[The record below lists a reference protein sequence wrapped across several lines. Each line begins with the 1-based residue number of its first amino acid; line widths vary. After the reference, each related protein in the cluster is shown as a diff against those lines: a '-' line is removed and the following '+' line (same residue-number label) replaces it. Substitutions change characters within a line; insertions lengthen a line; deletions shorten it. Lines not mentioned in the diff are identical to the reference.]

1 MNKYPRRSAQPGFS
15 LLEILITMLIIAVG
29 LMGFAA
35 MMINSE
41 KNNRIAMQRSLATLY
56 AYDIIDCMRVNQA
69 AALVGA
75 YTLGSFGEILTGTT
89 VAASDVNLWQE
100 SLSTALPLGKGK
112 ITFTGNTVTVQI
124 QWAETVGASDS
135 ATHIWKTESTL

>member
-15 LLEILITMLIIAVG
+15 ARNFDHYAIICGG

-75 YTLGSFGEILTGTT
+75 YTLGSFRGSFDGHHCCC
-89 VAASDVNLWQE
+89 QRY
-100 SLSTALPLGKGK
+100 
-112 ITFTGNTVTVQI
+112 
-124 QWAETVGASDS
+124 
-135 ATHIWKTESTL
+135 